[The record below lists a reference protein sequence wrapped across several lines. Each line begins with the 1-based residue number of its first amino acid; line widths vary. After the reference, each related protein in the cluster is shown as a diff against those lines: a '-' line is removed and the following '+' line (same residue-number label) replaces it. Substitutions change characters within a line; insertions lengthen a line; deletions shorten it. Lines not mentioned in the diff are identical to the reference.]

1 MRLVYI
7 FAILERASSLT
18 TDAQDRLRDLPREI
32 AIGNGPAENL
42 SLQNAAFADER
53 VRQMRRDLTT
63 TC

>member
-32 AIGNGPAENL
+32 AVGNGPAENL
-42 SLQNAAFADER
+42 SLQNAAFAKY
-53 VRQMRRDLTT
+53 VTI
-63 TC
+63 

>member
-18 TDAQDRLRDLPREI
+18 TDAQDRPRDLPREI
-32 AIGNGPAENL
+32 GNGLAENL

-53 VRQMRRDLTT
+53 VRQIRRDLTT